1 MDEFIQ
7 IESYPTAVQAKLAQA
22 KLAEAGIHSFLENSE
37 MVQMHWLL
45 STAVGGV
52 KLLVPEVEAERARSI
67 LAELTHAAAEA
78 PRRDGEYCLA
88 CDAPMPAD
96 AATCS
101 ACGWTYAAGGADAS
115 P

>member
-1 MDEFIQ
+1 MDNFILV
-7 IESYPTAVQAKLAQA
+7 ESYPTTVEAKLAQA

-52 KLLVPEVEAERARSI
+52 KLFVPEEEAERAI
-67 LAELTHAAAEA
+67 ALLEELAQQGEENLGLTGERCLSCHAPLA
-78 PRRDGEYCLA
+78 PDST
-88 CDAPMPAD
+88 
-96 AATCS
+96 TCS
-101 ACGWTYAAGGADAS
+101 ACGWTYAAGGAGES